1 MGAAVAVTSPK
12 PSISVATVDSWNACL
27 AGWITAGVFIAL
39 RLVCAVMAF
48 CPFLGLEQWV
58 CQPKYEEYVSK
69 QILVAPDAR

>member
-1 MGAAVAVTSPK
+1 
-12 PSISVATVDSWNACL
+12 
-27 AGWITAGVFIAL
+27 
-39 RLVCAVMAF
+39 MAF